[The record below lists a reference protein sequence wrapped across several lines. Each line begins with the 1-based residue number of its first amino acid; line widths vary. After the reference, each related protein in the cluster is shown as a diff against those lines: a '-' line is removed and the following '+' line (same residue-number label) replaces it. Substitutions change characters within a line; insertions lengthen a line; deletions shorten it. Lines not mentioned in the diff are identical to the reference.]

1 MSALE
6 QVVKKS
12 AKGCWTC
19 KRRKIGC
26 DKILPSCSN
35 CLRTKRTC
43 EGYGLKL
50 AWPEDGDGRRPDN
63 PNSNGRGR
71 SSYFFLSSNR
81 RGSVYFLNTSEEDLQ
96 EDVKRPLPV
105 LAIAKWHFPKSN
117 LVSVDPSR
125 SLSFGYETS
134 LKGQELSVLSYYT
147 DVLSRMVTTIDDAKN
162 GFRNVLLPMALSDAN
177 NATAGLRQ
185 AMLAISAYHLWGH
198 DAAINYK
205 LSAIRYLSKSL
216 HNGEEAPLPQFTT
229 CMVLCI
235 GDVFDSADGSWP
247 KHLAAAKALSKQLH
261 RHRDQTE
268 ALLFLQTWLEY
279 HVVLEGF
286 SSGQRQISDSESS
299 ISMEPL
305 AMPLDSS
312 ADTIII
318 GALGCS
324 RELMNLISLITR
336 LHGLVPLPPHLEA
349 LPTHI
354 QIRLQNLI
362 QTTLL
367 IPDAR
372 SGYLDTNR
380 IFRTAELYRLASLIY
395 LHTTLVPLPRS
406 SAQLQSLVSQS
417 LRLLETFEVCTS
429 PWPLFVTAIEVNND
443 ADRVRVLH
451 VLEVMQKVRRIGNVD
466 VLQRIV
472 EVLWGQMDLRSDN
485 GQDSDERLDWRDFFH
500 LGDCLPSF
508 I

>member
-1 MSALE
+1 MSAVE
-6 QVVKKS
+6 QVVRSKS

-26 DKILPSCSN
+26 DKALPSCSN
-35 CLRTKRTC
+35 CIRTKRAC

-63 PNSNGRGR
+63 PVSVGRAG

-81 RGSVYFLNTSEEDLQ
+81 GGSVYFLNTSEKDLQ

-105 LAIAKWHFPKSN
+105 LAIAKWHTSKSN
-117 LVSVDPSR
+117 LFSVDPSKG
-125 SLSFGYETS
+125 LSFGYEAS
-134 LKGQELSVLSYYT
+134 LKGRESSVLSYYT

-185 AMLAISAYHLWGH
+185 AMFAISAYHMWGH
-198 DAAINYK
+198 DAAISYK
-205 LSAIRYLSKSL
+205 LSAIHHLSNSL
-216 HNGEEAPLPQFTT
+216 QNGEDAPLPQFATS
-229 CMVLCI
+229 MVLCI

-247 KHLAAAKALSKQLH
+247 KHLAAARALSKRLPKH
-261 RHRDQTE
+261 GDQAE

-286 SSGQRQISDSESS
+286 SSGPRQMSYSDSSVTLESLPITPENS
-299 ISMEPL
+299 
-305 AMPLDSS
+305 D
-312 ADTIII
+312 DRIII

-324 RELMNLISLITR
+324 RELMDLIGLTTH

-349 LPTHI
+349 LPTQI
-354 QIRLQNLI
+354 QFRLEHLL

-367 IPDAR
+367 VPDAH
-372 SGYLDTNR
+372 SGNLDTNR
-380 IFRTAELYRLASLIY
+380 ILRTAELYRLASLIY

-406 SAQLQSLVSQS
+406 SVQLQSLVSQS
-417 LRLLETFEVCTS
+417 LRLLEAFEVCTS

-451 VLEVMQKVRRIGNVD
+451 VLEVMRKVRRIGNVD

-472 EVLWGQMDLRSDN
+472 EVLWKVRRIGN
-485 GQDSDERLDWRDFFH
+485 VDWSRQRRKA
-500 LGDCLPSF
+500 
-508 I
+508 